1 MPGASPVGETPPFRL
16 ITSPGLT
23 EGTNLTA
30 GIAVVS
36 LGRTPAPQN
45 PVSPIHRQ
53 PYNPLLPHLRK

>member
-23 EGTNLTA
+23 EGANLTA

-36 LGRTPAPQN
+36 LGRTPAPQDSV
-45 PVSPIHRQ
+45 PPIHRQ
-53 PYNPLLPHLRK
+53 PYNPLLPHIRK